1 MRIGFI
7 GLGNMGWPMAA
18 RLREAGNELVVYDV
32 RSEQARAFAE
42 ANGAR
47 IASSPA
53 DLAGCAET
61 VLMSLPTPAALLEVV
76 RRFEDPGSDRRARV
90 VVDLST
96 AGPRAAIEAAGTLGK
111 YGMRFVDAPVS
122 GGVSGAAGGTL
133 AIMASGRQSDYES
146 VLPLLR
152 TLGRPFLVGGAAG
165 QGQAMKLLNN
175 LLSANAMAATTEVMV
190 LGVKAGLDPRTMLDV
205 FNASSGRN
213 TATTDKFPRSVM
225 DRSFNFGFRAV
236 LLHKDVR
243 LCKEFADEH
252 GVPFTIGNAVESV
265 WRHAADRL
273 GDADFTRIVEIVEEQ
288 AGVIVGARDA
298 RAANDAA
305 GDGSAGP
312 ATQS

>member
-252 GVPFTIGNAVESV
+252 GVPFTIGNAVETV

-312 ATQS
+312 ATRS

>member
-122 GGVSGAAGGTL
+122 GGVSGAASGTL

-288 AGVIVGARDA
+288 TGVIVGARDA
-298 RAANDAA
+298 RAADDAA
-305 GDGSAGP
+305 GDDSAGP